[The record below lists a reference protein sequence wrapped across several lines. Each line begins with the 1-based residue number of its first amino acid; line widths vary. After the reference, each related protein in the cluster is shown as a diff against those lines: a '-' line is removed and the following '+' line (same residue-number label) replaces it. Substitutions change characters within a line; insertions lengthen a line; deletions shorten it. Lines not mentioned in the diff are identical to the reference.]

1 MVSLDRIK
9 SFCLDKKIIIVGNS
23 SRLFN
28 HNYGRLID
36 SYDIV
41 VRINRGYQQGN
52 LYNKIIGSKT
62 TILSIGVKSG
72 NAAMEIIGV
81 NPFTYVLS
89 PIIWSDKL
97 QLPNVYNVEVKD
109 YNILKDS
116 ANTNKPSTGISTYN
130 FFNNL
135 NSFNRLDLVGFDFFE
150 SSNSFRNQLG
160 HLRVADHTGIKEK
173 EFFKKVKDNNRTRLY
188 DMKTNNI
195 PPHNIPTYNHPV
207 AKPHAIKNYKR

>member
-1 MVSLDRIK
+1 MVSLDSIK

-23 SRLFN
+23 SRLLGS
-28 HNYGRLID
+28 NYARVID

-52 LYNKIIGSKT
+52 LYTKMIGSKT
-62 TILSIGVKSG
+62 TILSVGVKSAS
-72 NAAMEIIGV
+72 AAMEIVGV

-109 YNILKDS
+109 YNILKAS
-116 ANTNKPSTGISTYN
+116 SNTNKPSTGISTYN
-130 FFNNL
+130 FFNKL
-135 NSFNRLDLVGFDFFE
+135 NNFKRLDLVGFDFFE

-160 HLRVADHTGIKEK
+160 HLGVTDHTGVKEK
-173 EFFKKVKDNNRTRLY
+173 EFFEKVKDNSRTQLY
-188 DMKTNNI
+188 DMKTNITPKSNT
-195 PPHNIPTYNHPV
+195 PTYYQPL
-207 AKPHAIKNYKR
+207 AKPHVIKNNKR